1 MSMRSKSWWLGVV
14 GGGVLALSPRP
25 AQAWSDSGSISG
37 VVTHAETGERMAN
50 AIVVL
55 QCTCLS
61 GTRETTTSANGLYA
75 FRDLPTG
82 TFTIQVLAGQADV
95 SKVTQLPRGGKFR
108 ANFKLD
114 PANEFHRSIRI
125 KAPAV
130 RQSASVGYSTRAD
143 PFERVTSPA
152 PRRESPKKRLADQRK
167 ALATAADGSSS
178 ALAAEGVAVH
188 APATP
193 NLEAE
198 AATTPLPQD
207 FARQV
212 IYSGTMSLAV
222 FDRSKAQAR
231 IETLV
236 RDAGGYVQSLQEGTM
251 VVRIPA
257 QKFRDVAQEIG
268 GLGRIEAQTFEAQDV
283 TEDYYDLRT
292 RIEVLQRTQ
301 TQLLT
306 LLDRARTVGEAL
318 EVRTALDAVTLE
330 LEAALG
336 KQRLLS
342 SQVDLSALSL
352 SLRQRLPDVDT
363 PSTNDPFP
371 WVDDI
376 SVEGTAWR

>member
-1 MSMRSKSWWLGVV
+1 MSMRRKTWWVGVV
-14 GGGVLALSPRP
+14 GIGMLALSPRP
-25 AQAWSDSGSISG
+25 ARAWSDSGSISG
-37 VVTHAETGERMAN
+37 VVVNEDTGERLSN
-50 AIVVL
+50 ALVVL
-55 QCTCLS
+55 QCNCLQ
-61 GTRETTTSANGLYA
+61 GARETTTNANGLYV
-75 FRDLPTG
+75 FRSLPTG

-95 SKVTQLPRGGKFR
+95 SKVTTLREGGTFR

-114 PANEFHRSIRI
+114 PKNEFKRTISV
-125 KAPAV
+125 KASSV
-130 RQSASVGYSTRAD
+130 SQSSVVGYTTRND
-143 PFERVTSPA
+143 PFARVTTSGGT
-152 PRRESPKKRLADQRK
+152 RRDPPKKRLAEQRK
-167 ALATAADGSSS
+167 AFATAGPDVVVASES
-178 ALAAEGVAVH
+178 ASKAGPPPE
-188 APATP
+188 
-193 NLEAE
+193 LEAE
-198 AATTPLPQD
+198 TATSPLSKD
-207 FARQV
+207 FARRV

-222 FDRSKAQAR
+222 FDRSTAQTR

-236 RDAGGYVQSLQEGTM
+236 REAGGYVQSLQEETM

-257 QKFRDVAQEIG
+257 PLFRELAQKIG
-268 GLGRIEAQTFEAQDV
+268 KLGRIDDQSFVAQDV

-352 SLRQRLPDVDT
+352 SLQRRLPDVET

>member
-1 MSMRSKSWWLGVV
+1 MSMGNKSWWVGVV
-14 GGGVLALSPRP
+14 GLGVLALSPRP

-37 VVTHAETGERMAN
+37 VVTNTDTGERLAN
-50 AIVVL
+50 ALVIL
-55 QCTCLS
+55 QCNCLS
-61 GTRETTTSANGLYA
+61 GTRETTTNANGLYA
-75 FRDLPTG
+75 FRNLPTG
-82 TFTIQVLAGQADV
+82 EFTIQVLAGQANA
-95 SKVTQLPRGGKFR
+95 SKVTQLRSGAKFR

-114 PANEFHRSIRI
+114 PNDEFRRTIQVKPS
-125 KAPAV
+125 AV
-130 RQSASVGYSTRAD
+130 RQSASVGYQISND

-152 PRRESPKKRLADQRK
+152 PRRESPKQRLADQRM
-167 ALATAADGSSS
+167 ALATAASEPAQTSATDRTSSQTAS
-178 ALAAEGVAVH
+178 A
-188 APATP
+188 PQ
-193 NLEAE
+193 LEVE
-198 AATTPLPQD
+198 AATAPLPED

-212 IYSGTMSLAV
+212 VYSGTMSLAV
-222 FDRSKAQAR
+222 FDRSTAQTR

-236 RDAGGYVQSLQEGTM
+236 RDAGGYVQSLQEGNM

-257 QKFRDVAQEIG
+257 RKFRDLAQKIG
-268 GLGRIEAQTFEAQDV
+268 GLGRIEAQSFEAQDV

-306 LLDRARTVGEAL
+306 LLDRSRTVAEAL
-318 EVRTALDAVTLE
+318 KVRAALDEVTLE

-352 SLRQRLPDVDT
+352 SLQQRLPDVDT